1 MKPQHV
7 IVAVALIGAFATAP
21 IATPAFAQSVVAP
34 VTVDPVIVRLQDRVD
49 DLERQLRK
57 TTGDNE
63 RLLRERDLARADAER
78 LEKLVNDLLAQQAA
92 ASAAAAAAAA
102 TPEPAPPPPKPT
114 PKPAP
119 KPSPPPKPA
128 EAAPTPASVAT
139 TTDPAAPAVASADS
153 AAAYRAVRSQ
163 LMRGDTAGAETGLR
177 QWIGQYPNDPLA
189 PEAKFWLGQTL
200 LGRAAN
206 DEAAKV
212 FVDLLRAHPK
222 AAVAPEAMGRLGV
235 ALTRMGQKAQGCAAF
250 ADIARRYPTAAPAV
264 KARADEEARKA
275 GCPAG

>member
-1 MKPQHV
+1 MTSHSV
-7 IVAVALIGAFATAP
+7 VLAAALLGAVATS
-21 IATPAFAQSVVAP
+21 PALAQSVVAP
-34 VTVDPVIVRLQDRVD
+34 VTVDPAIVRLQERVD
-49 DLERQLRK
+49 DLERQLRQA
-57 TTGDNE
+57 TGENE
-63 RLLRERDLARADAER
+63 RLQRERDVARADAER
-78 LEKLVNDLLAQQAA
+78 FEKMVNDLLAQQAA
-92 ASAAAAAAAA
+92 AAAAPP
-102 TPEPAPPPPKPT
+102 PEPAPAPKPAPKPT

-119 KPSPPPKPA
+119 AVKAAEPA
-128 EAAPTPASVAT
+128 PAPQTAPAAAPTTASEGA
-139 TTDPAAPAVASADS
+139 AAPAGVDP
-153 AAAYRAVRSQ
+153 AAAYRAIRMQ

-177 QWIGQYPNDPLA
+177 QWIAQYPNDGLA

-212 FVDLLRAHPK
+212 FVELLRSHPK
-222 AAVAPEAMGRLGV
+222 ASVAPEAMGRLGV

-264 KARADEEARKA
+264 KARADDEARKA